1 VDRPRGRP
9 RDDTADERI
18 LDAAL
23 EALLLKGYDG
33 FSMDAV
39 AARAGCA
46 KTTLYRRWPSQ
57 DHLIVAVVTRMQQ
70 DVDVADTGHIR
81 RDLVR
86 YLTAIAAGLN
96 RMRET
101 GRPETAGGNSAGV
114 IAELA
119 AAAARHEDIGTAI
132 RRMFENRNTVPLG
145 LIERAK
151 ARGDLPAG
159 LDVEV
164 LFDQLAGAL
173 YYRVL
178 VTQQPI
184 GPSYVERL
192 VNNALAEKGTRE

>member
-1 VDRPRGRP
+1 MNRSRGRP

-23 EALLLKGYDG
+23 EALLSKGYDG

-39 AARAGCA
+39 AAQAGCA

-57 DHLIVAVVTRMQQ
+57 DHLIVAVVARMQQ
-70 DVDVADTGHIR
+70 DVDVADTGDIR

-96 RMRET
+96 RMRRA
-101 GRPETAGGNSAGV
+101 GRPETAGGSSAGV
-114 IAELA
+114 IAEIT
-119 AAAARHEDIGTAI
+119 AAAARHEDIGLAVQ
-132 RRMFENRNTVPLG
+132 RMFEHRNKVPLE

-151 ARGDLPAG
+151 ARGDLPAD
-159 LDVEV
+159 LDAEV
-164 LFDQLAGAL
+164 LFDQLAGGL

-178 VTQQPI
+178 VTQRPV
-184 GPSYVERL
+184 GPSYVDRL
-192 VNNALAEKGTRE
+192 VKTALAKKGTEE